1 MMRPFLAWPGY
12 RAEGLVAMV
21 ARMNRIENAARL
33 AMADLGPDAA
43 PAPVPPSGLA
53 FAVKLG
59 LVLAS
64 LTMTGL
70 IAATFI

>member
-1 MMRPFLAWPGY
+1 
-12 RAEGLVAMV
+12 MV
-21 ARMNRIENAARL
+21 AKMNRIENAARV
-33 AMADLGPDAA
+33 AMADHGNE
-43 PAPVPPSGLA
+43 APVPAAPSGIA

-70 IAATFI
+70 IAATLI

>member
-1 MMRPFLAWPGY
+1 MRPFLAWLGY

-21 ARMNRIENAARL
+21 AKMNRIENAARV
-33 AMADLGPDAA
+33 AMADLGTEAAA
-43 PAPVPPSGLA
+43 PVASTGLA

-70 IAATFI
+70 IAVTLI

>member
-1 MMRPFLAWPGY
+1 MRPFLAWPGY

-33 AMADLGPDAA
+33 AMADPGPDAA
-43 PAPVPPSGLA
+43 APVPPSGLA

>member
-33 AMADLGPDAA
+33 AMADLGPDAT
-43 PAPVPPSGLA
+43 APVPPSGLA

>member
-1 MMRPFLAWPGY
+1 MMSPFLAWPGH

-21 ARMNRIENAARL
+21 ARMNRIENAARV
-33 AMADLGPDAA
+33 AMADHGADAA
-43 PAPVPPSGLA
+43 QPVPPTGIA

>member
-1 MMRPFLAWPGY
+1 MRPFLAWPGY

-21 ARMNRIENAARL
+21 AKMNRIENAARL
-33 AMADLGPDAA
+33 AMADLGPDSAT
-43 PAPVPPSGLA
+43 PVPPSGLA

>member
-1 MMRPFLAWPGY
+1 MVKPFLALPGY

-21 ARMNRIENAARL
+21 AKMNRIENAARL
-33 AMADLGPDAA
+33 AMADPGPENATPAA
-43 PAPVPPSGLA
+43 QSGIA